1 MLPIL
6 RDIGGYLE
14 WFYHNKIHFLQL
26 HYLYI
31 LLLSLLGST
40 FFYFQPGTTYA
51 YIDTLFMSTSAVTN
65 TGLNTI
71 NMSSLSTWQAL
82 VMYFGSFFGSH
93 VMISII
99 IVYVRRHYFSKR
111 FEDILI
117 FNKAQRLRE
126 ANRRKFEKNIS
137 EMEKQRRK
145 STGESVKGDKPL
157 RRRLSFISVRSSTKD
172 DDTLPQPATASRQKK
187 SRFSAPRPLST
198 GLSHFDLMAHFKKKH
213 SQSIGA
219 DQPMQNLDDGNDD
232 ASETHSESD
241 AYPVVHPR
249 EAHVKHISHDTD
261 LIDEDDISLSTLQNN
276 SSNHSQEDTLPIRA
290 SSEAYTH
297 THPLGNSTTNPSVSS
312 SSNPAAPSHHNASH
326 SILFAEDSSRPH
338 HPTDTTHDDDDDD
351 DNNNN
356 TVSGNQGIAFA
367 ENIERQREIA
377 RRRLEQ
383 DRRFEDIL
391 QRIAGETA
399 DSTSVHNV
407 SSAATAITDQG
418 IMMDIETEDEE
429 MKRIMREPI
438 HKSELTRQQRYRLG
452 GAEYRA
458 IDFLTLLVPIYYL
471 FCVLGFGFFVRIY
484 VAAST
489 YAQGVLQ
496 TTNATGPIDPWFY
509 SFFSS
514 LSSFNNL
521 GLSLVDASMTP
532 FQSAPC
538 MLILSMILIL
548 AGNTAYAIVLRLI
561 IWTLYKITPRTYI
574 MRRETFRYLLDHPRR
589 CYTTLF
595 PATQTKWLL
604 IVLIGITAVEFITFV
619 ALNYWLPV
627 LSHLDW
633 GARILDGLFQS
644 VATRNAGYSVVD
656 LMALNP
662 GTQIVFIVAMYISV
676 YPVAISMRNS
686 NVYQERALGIYSG
699 QDDDDDGDYEDS
711 SAPNFIHRLKR
722 QPTMSSI
729 VTTSRKVLRKP
740 DFFVMTQIQR
750 QLTSEICWVI
760 CCIFAICVIES
771 ESILSSSPITM
782 STVIYECVSAFG
794 NVGAST
800 GYPNTSASQ
809 SQQYHTLS
817 KLVLIILMYRGR
829 HRGLPAAI
837 DRAVLLPSEQLEQ
850 KEQEDHLLRRRN
862 TSISVGD
869 GSGDPIMFYNRSRTL

>member
-6 RDIGGYLE
+6 RDIGGYIE

-31 LLLSLLGST
+31 LLLSFLGST
-40 FFYFQPGTTYA
+40 FFYFQPGTRYA
-51 YIDTLFMSTSAVTN
+51 YIDALFMSTSAVTN

-82 VMYFGSFFGSH
+82 IMYFGSFFGSH
-93 VMISII
+93 IMISII

-126 ANRRKFEKNIS
+126 ANRRKFEKNVS

-145 STGESVKGDKPL
+145 STGESIKGDKPL
-157 RRRLSFISVRSSTKD
+157 RRRLSFISVRSSTKGE
-172 DDTLPQPATASRQKK
+172 DTMPQPVTSRRKK

-198 GLSHFDLMAHFKKKH
+198 GVSHFDLMAHFKKKH
-213 SQSIGA
+213 SQDI
-219 DQPMQNLDDGNDD
+219 DTIQPMQNLDDSS
-232 ASETHSESD
+232 SETQGEGG
-241 AYPVVHPR
+241 AYEVVHPQ
-249 EAHVKHISHDTD
+249 EAHVKSISHETD
-261 LIDEDDISLSTLQNN
+261 MTDDDISMSTLHNN
-276 SSNHSQEDTLPIRA
+276 SNPSEDDTLPIRA
-290 SSEAYTH
+290 SSEADNH
-297 THPLGNSTTNPSVSS
+297 TYPFGNATTNPSISS
-312 SSNPAAPSHHNASH
+312 SSHNPNNNTSH
-326 SILFAEDSSRPH
+326 SILFVDDGRPH
-338 HPTDTTHDDDDDD
+338 YPTDTTNDDDEEH
-351 DNNNN
+351 NN

-391 QRIAGETA
+391 QRIAGDAA
-399 DSTSVHNV
+399 DSASAPNV
-407 SSAATAITDQG
+407 NSAPTDQG
-418 IMMDIETEDEE
+418 IMTDIETEDEE
-429 MKRIMREPI
+429 IKRIMREPI
-438 HKSELTRQQRYRLG
+438 HKSELTRQQRYRIG

-458 IDFLTLLVPIYYL
+458 IDFLTILVPMYYL
-471 FCVLGFGFFVRIY
+471 FFVLGFGFFLRIY

-489 YAQGVLQ
+489 YAQGVLE
-496 TTNATGPIDPWFY
+496 TTNPTGPIDPWFF
-509 SFFSS
+509 SFFLS

-538 MLILSMILIL
+538 MLILNMILIL

-561 IWTLYKITPRTYI
+561 IWILYKITPKTYI

-604 IVLIGITAVEFITFV
+604 IVLIGITAVEFIAFV

-627 LSHLDW
+627 LSSLDW

-699 QDDDDDGDYEDS
+699 QDDDDGEYDDS

-729 VTTSRKVLRKP
+729 VTTSRKMLRKP

-771 ESILSSSPITM
+771 ESIMSPSPITM

-800 GYPNTSASQ
+800 GYPSSPASQ
-809 SQQYHTLS
+809 AQQYHALS

-862 TSISVGD
+862 TSISVGE
-869 GSGDPIMFYNRSRTL
+869 GSGIPVKFYNRSRTL

>member
-1 MLPIL
+1 MLPLL
-6 RDIGGYLE
+6 RDIGGYIG

-31 LLLSLLGST
+31 LLLSFLGST

-51 YIDTLFMSTSAVTN
+51 YIDALFMSTSAVTN

-71 NMSSLSTWQAL
+71 NMSSLSTWQTL
-82 VMYFGSFFGSH
+82 VMYFGSLSGSH

-126 ANRRKFEKNIS
+126 ANRRKFEKNMS
-137 EMEKQRRK
+137 ELERQRRK
-145 STGESVKGDKPL
+145 STGESIKGGKPL

-172 DDTLPQPATASRQKK
+172 DDTMPQPVTAQRKK

-213 SQSIGA
+213 SQSIGT
-219 DQPMQNLDDGNDD
+219 DQPMQNYLDDTD

-249 EAHVKHISHDTD
+249 EAHVKDISHDTD
-261 LIDEDDISLSTLQNN
+261 GVDQDDISMSTLQNT
-276 SSNHSQEDTLPIRA
+276 SSHSEEDTLPIRT
-290 SSEAYTH
+290 SSDAY
-297 THPLGNSTTNPSVSS
+297 THPLGNTTTNPSLSS
-312 SSNPAAPSHHNASH
+312 SSQHPNPASSNHNASH
-326 SILFAEDSSRPH
+326 SILFADDPRPNH
-338 HPTDTTHDDDDDD
+338 STDATTQGDDDDEEH
-351 DNNNN
+351 NN

-399 DSTSVHNV
+399 DSTSAHNV
-407 SSAATAITDQG
+407 SSAATAVTDQG

-471 FCVLGFGFFVRIY
+471 FCVLGFGFFIRIY

-489 YAQGVLQ
+489 YAQDVLQ
-496 TTNATGPIDPWFY
+496 TTNAAGPIDPWFY

-561 IWTLYKITPRTYI
+561 IWILYKITPKTYI

-627 LSHLDW
+627 LSQLDW

-644 VATRNAGYSVVD
+644 VATRNGKVVCVTVD
-656 LMALNP
+656 
-662 GTQIVFIVAMYISV
+662 T
-676 YPVAISMRNS
+676 
-686 NVYQERALGIYSG
+686 
-699 QDDDDDGDYEDS
+699 DD
-711 SAPNFIHRLKR
+711 
-722 QPTMSSI
+722 
-729 VTTSRKVLRKP
+729 
-740 DFFVMTQIQR
+740 
-750 QLTSEICWVI
+750 
-760 CCIFAICVIES
+760 
-771 ESILSSSPITM
+771 
-782 STVIYECVSAFG
+782 
-794 NVGAST
+794 
-800 GYPNTSASQ
+800 
-809 SQQYHTLS
+809 
-817 KLVLIILMYRGR
+817 
-829 HRGLPAAI
+829 
-837 DRAVLLPSEQLEQ
+837 
-850 KEQEDHLLRRRN
+850 
-862 TSISVGD
+862 
-869 GSGDPIMFYNRSRTL
+869 

>member
-6 RDIGGYLE
+6 RDIGGYIE

-31 LLLSLLGST
+31 LLLSFLGST

-51 YIDTLFMSTSAVTN
+51 YIDALFMSTSAVTN

-82 VMYFGSFFGSH
+82 IMYFGSFCGSH

-126 ANRRKFEKNIS
+126 ANRRKFEKNMS

-145 STGESVKGDKPL
+145 STGESFKGDKPL
-157 RRRLSFISVRSSTKD
+157 RRRLSFMSVRSSTKD
-172 DDTLPQPATASRQKK
+172 DDTMPQPVTAKRKK
-187 SRFSAPRPLST
+187 SRFSAPRPLSA

-213 SQSIGA
+213 SQSVGT
-219 DQPMQNLDDGNDD
+219 DQPMQNLDDS
-232 ASETHSESD
+232 ASETQNESD
-241 AYPVVHPR
+241 AYPIVHPR
-249 EAHVKHISHDTD
+249 EAYAKSISHGADMA
-261 LIDEDDISLSTLQNN
+261 DEDDVSMATLHNN
-276 SSNHSQEDTLPIRA
+276 SSHSEEDTLPIRA

-297 THPLGNSTTNPSVSS
+297 PPGNLSVSS
-312 SSNPAAPSHHNASH
+312 ASHHSNLASSNNNTSHI
-326 SILFAEDSSRPH
+326 ILFADDSRPH
-338 HPTDTTHDDDDDD
+338 HPTDTTNDDDDEH
-351 DNNNN
+351 NN

-391 QRIAGETA
+391 QRIAGETT
-399 DSTSVHNV
+399 DSTLDQNI
-407 SSAATAITDQG
+407 SSAATAATDQG
-418 IMMDIETEDEE
+418 ITMDIETEDEE

-458 IDFLTLLVPIYYL
+458 IDFLTILVPIYYL

-561 IWTLYKITPRTYI
+561 IWILYKITPKTYI

-604 IVLIGITAVEFITFV
+604 IVLIAITAVEFITFI

-644 VATRNAGYSVVD
+644 VATRNGRS
-656 LMALNP
+656 
-662 GTQIVFIVAMYISV
+662 
-676 YPVAISMRNS
+676 SMRNW
-686 NVYQERALGIYSG
+686 Q
-699 QDDDDDGDYEDS
+699 
-711 SAPNFIHRLKR
+711 
-722 QPTMSSI
+722 
-729 VTTSRKVLRKP
+729 
-740 DFFVMTQIQR
+740 
-750 QLTSEICWVI
+750 C
-760 CCIFAICVIES
+760 
-771 ESILSSSPITM
+771 
-782 STVIYECVSAFG
+782 
-794 NVGAST
+794 
-800 GYPNTSASQ
+800 
-809 SQQYHTLS
+809 
-817 KLVLIILMYRGR
+817 
-829 HRGLPAAI
+829 
-837 DRAVLLPSEQLEQ
+837 
-850 KEQEDHLLRRRN
+850 
-862 TSISVGD
+862 
-869 GSGDPIMFYNRSRTL
+869 

>member
-1 MLPIL
+1 MVLPQQ
-6 RDIGGYLE
+6 DP
-14 WFYHNKIHFLQL
+14 FPAAP
-26 HYLYI
+26 
-31 LLLSLLGST
+31 LS
-40 FFYFQPGTTYA
+40 PGTTYA

-71 NMSSLSTWQAL
+71 NMSSLSTWQTL

-111 FEDILI
+111 FEDILA

-126 ANRRKFEKNIS
+126 ANRRKFERNIS
-137 EMEKQRRK
+137 EIEKQRRK
-145 STGESVKGDKPL
+145 STGESIKGDEPL
-157 RRRLSFISVRSSTKD
+157 RRRLSFISLKSSTKD
-172 DDTLPQPATASRQKK
+172 DDTMPQPVTARRKK
-187 SRFSAPRPLST
+187 GRFSAPRPLSA

-213 SQSIGA
+213 SQSIGT
-219 DQPMQNLDDGNDD
+219 DQPMQNMYDS
-232 ASETHSESD
+232 ASETQSESD
-241 AYPVVHPR
+241 PHQVVHPH
-249 EAHVKHISHDTD
+249 EAHVKSISHDTNMA
-261 LIDEDDISLSTLQNN
+261 DEDDISMSTLQNN
-276 SSNHSQEDTLPIRA
+276 SNHSEEDTLPIRA
-290 SSEAYTH
+290 SSESCAR
-297 THPLGNSTTNPSVSS
+297 THPLGNTATNPSISS
-312 SSNPAAPSHHNASH
+312 SSHRPNLASSNHNASH
-326 SILFAEDSSRPH
+326 SILFADDSRPH
-338 HPTDTTHDDDDDD
+338 HSTDTTNDDGNDEH
-351 DNNNN
+351 NN

-399 DSTSVHNV
+399 DSTLVPNA
-407 SSAATAITDQG
+407 SSASTAVTDQA
-418 IMMDIETEDEE
+418 IMINAESQDEE

-471 FCVLGFGFFVRIY
+471 FCILGFGFFTRIY
-484 VAAST
+484 IAAST
-489 YAQGVLQ
+489 YAQDVLQ
-496 TTNATGPIDPWFY
+496 TTNTAGPIDPWFY

-514 LSSFNNL
+514 ISSFNNL
-521 GLSLVDASMTP
+521 GLSLVDASMVP

-538 MLILSMILIL
+538 MLIL
-548 AGNTAYAIVLRLI
+548 N
-561 IWTLYKITPRTYI
+561 
-574 MRRETFRYLLDHPRR
+574 HPRR

-604 IVLIGITAVEFITFV
+604 IVLIGITAVEFITFI

-644 VATRNAGYSVVD
+644 VATRNAGYSVID

-699 QDDDDDGDYEDS
+699 QDDDDSDYENS
-711 SAPNFIHRLKR
+711 NTPNFIHRLKR

-771 ESILSSSPITM
+771 EAILSPSPITI

-809 SQQYHTLS
+809 AQQYHTLS
-817 KLVLIILMYRGR
+817 KLVLILLMYRGR

-869 GSGDPIMFYNRSRTL
+869 GNGDPIMFYNRSRTL